1 MEKIDIDISKFLHDF
16 FGFKKFKG
24 NQKQAIE
31 SLMDGNDTFVIMPTG
46 GGKSLCYQLPAIMM
60 DGVAVIISPLIA
72 LMKNQVDNVR
82 SYSKNYDIA
91 HFYNSSLNKA
101 ELEKV
106 KDAVENGKTKLLFVA
121 PETIAK
127 EKNLFFF
134 KSFKISFFAV
144 DEAHCISEWGHDF
157 RPEYRKLRK
166 IIDSIG
172 RRPIIALTATATKKV
187 KKDIIKNLG
196 ISSERLFLSS
206 FNRPNLYYE
215 VQPKIDV
222 DKNLIKFIKK
232 NSGKSGIIYCL
243 SRKKSEEVSELL
255 NINNIK
261 SLPYHAGLDQSTRNR
276 TQEDFL
282 MEEID
287 VVVATIAFGMGIDKP
302 DVRYVIHYNL
312 PKSLENYYQETGR
325 AGRDGGEGHCLLYYD
340 PGDVEKFE
348 LFNSK
353 KNLIEKEINTQLLEE
368 IVTYVESED
377 CRRKKILHYFG
388 EKYQISNCDD
398 CCDKCNNN
406 RPSRNVKSL
415 LVLILKC
422 IVEVGNKF
430 TTKQITQILHG
441 LAKYIDGTDIQ
452 NLKSYKRLD
461 HEDVFLTK
469 QIIRKAIVE
478 DLIVKNIEQGGK
490 LNLTEEG
497 KIFTESPKSFYIIE
511 TIDSPVEI
519 SNKNN
524 SNFDKAL
531 VLILK
536 DIRKRIAKK
545 LKVPPFIIFQD
556 PSIDD
561 MSIQY
566 PTNID
571 ELRNIIGVGKG
582 KAEKFGKDFTDAIA
596 KHVEIN
602 NITRPIDFQVKS
614 KPKKN
619 DLKIFIIQSA
629 DRKIDFD
636 EIIEQKNI
644 SGDELLDEIENI
656 VNSGTKINIDYHIDE
671 ILDQQQQEEI
681 KNYFMNEAKDDSI
694 SNALIHFDDEYEEF
708 ELRLIRI
715 KLFSD
720 LAN

>member
-1 MEKIDIDISKFLHDF
+1 MEKIDIDISKFLRDF

-24 NQKQAIE
+24 NQKMVIE

-72 LMKNQVDNVR
+72 LMKNQVDSVR

-91 HFYNSSLNKA
+91 HFYNSSLTKV

-106 KDAVENGKTKLLFVA
+106 RNAVENGKTKLLFVA

-127 EKNLFFF
+127 EKNLIFF

-172 RRPIIALTATATKKV
+172 RKPIIALTATATKKV
-187 KKDIIKNLG
+187 KNDIIKNLG
-196 ISSERLFLSS
+196 ISSERLYLSS

-232 NSGKSGIIYCL
+232 NSGKSGIVYCL

-255 NINNIK
+255 KINNIK
-261 SLPYHAGLDQSTRNR
+261 SLPYHAGLDQSIRKK

-302 DVRYVIHYNL
+302 DVRFVIHYNL

-340 PGDVEKFE
+340 PSDVEKFE
-348 LFNSK
+348 VFNSK
-353 KNLIEKEINTQLLEE
+353 KNMTEKEINTQLLEE
-368 IVTYVESED
+368 IVAYVESED

-388 EKYQISNCDD
+388 EEYLKSHCDKK
-398 CCDKCNNN
+398 CDKCNNEHN
-406 RPSRNVKSL
+406 YRDVKSVML
-415 LVLILKC
+415 LILKC
-422 IVEVGNKF
+422 IYEVGSKF
-430 TTKQITQILHG
+430 NTKQIIQILHG
-441 LAKYIDGTDIQ
+441 LSKNIDGTDIQ
-452 NLKSYKRLD
+452 LLKSYKSLD
-461 HEDVFLTK
+461 HEDIFLTK
-469 QIIRKAIVE
+469 QTIRKAIVE
-478 DLIVKNIEQGGK
+478 DLIVKNIEQSGRLNVTVKGK
-490 LNLTEEG
+490 V
-497 KIFTESPKSFYIIE
+497 FSESPKSFDIIE
-511 TIDSPVEI
+511 TVSPTIET
-519 SNKNN
+519 SNKNQ
-524 SNFDKAL
+524 SNFDETL

-536 DIRKRIAKK
+536 DIRKKIAKK
-545 LKVPPFIIFQD
+545 LEVPPFIIFQD

-571 ELRNIIGVGKG
+571 ELRNITGVGKG
-582 KAEKFGKDFTDAIA
+582 KAEKYGKYFTEEIA
-596 KHVEIN
+596 EYVEIN
-602 NITRPIDFQVKS
+602 NIIRPIDFQVKS

-644 SGDELLDEIENI
+644 SIDELLDEIENI

-671 ILDQQQQEEI
+671 ILEQQQQEEI
-681 KNYFMNEAKDDSI
+681 KNYFMKEAKDDSI
-694 SNALIHFDDEYEEF
+694 SNALIHFEGEYEDY

>member
-1 MEKIDIDISKFLHDF
+1 MEKNDIDISKFLKDF

-72 LMKNQVDNVR
+72 LMKNQVDSVR

-91 HFYNSSLNKA
+91 HFYNSSLTKVEN
-101 ELEKV
+101 EKV
-106 KDAVENGKTKLLFVA
+106 KDSVENGKTKLLFVA
-121 PETIAK
+121 PETISK

-172 RRPIIALTATATKKV
+172 RKPIIALTATATKKV
-187 KKDIIKNLG
+187 KNDIIKNLG

-261 SLPYHAGLDQSTRNR
+261 SLPYHAGLDQSIRKK
-276 TQEDFL
+276 TQDDFL

-340 PGDVEKFE
+340 QSDVEKFE
-348 LFNSK
+348 VFNSK
-353 KNLIEKEINTQLLEE
+353 KNLTEKEINTQLLEE

-388 EKYQISNCDD
+388 EEYQKSHCDKK
-398 CCDKCNNN
+398 CDKCNNK
-406 RPSRNVKSL
+406 RTYRDVKSIII
-415 LVLILKC
+415 LILEC
-422 IVEVGNKF
+422 IGEVGSKF
-430 TTKQITQILHG
+430 NTKQIIQILHG
-441 LAKYIDGTDIQ
+441 LSKNINGTDIQ
-452 NLKSYKRLD
+452 LLKNYKSLD
-461 HEDVFLTK
+461 QEDAFLTK
-469 QIIRKAIVE
+469 QTIRKAIVE
-478 DLIVKNIEQGGK
+478 DLIVKNVEQGGK
-490 LNLTEEG
+490 LNITEKG
-497 KIFTESPKSFYIIE
+497 KVFGESPKSFNIIE
-511 TIDSPVEI
+511 TITHPIETSNNNKSCFDI
-519 SNKNN
+519 S
-524 SNFDKAL
+524 L

-536 DIRKRIAKK
+536 DIRQRIAKK
-545 LKVPPFIIFQD
+545 LNVPPFIIFQD

-571 ELRNIIGVGKG
+571 ELRNITGVGKG
-582 KAEKFGKDFTDAIA
+582 KAEKYGKDFTDAIA
-596 KHVEIN
+596 KYVEIN
-602 NITRPIDFQVKS
+602 NIIRPIDFQIKS

-644 SGDELLDEIENI
+644 SIDQLLDEIENI
-656 VNSGTKINIDYHIDE
+656 VNSGTKININYHIDE

-681 KNYFMNEAKDDSI
+681 KNYFMEAKDDSI
-694 SNALIHFDDEYEEF
+694 SNAHIHFDGEYEEY